1 MNQYQYR
8 ILYLLL
14 KKYETSKSFKT
25 GEVGLQRP
33 QFAMRKLKDSLA
45 KDYFDEMDYRK
56 KEWIHQAANELE
68 EQNLIEIKWPKDGRE
83 IDKIFLQPEAI
94 EEAYK
99 RSGIIPRKKRFEE
112 IRIRIKPL
120 EVHPWEWVRTFWSQ
134 HEDALSNLQTAGL
147 QIETPEIYDDL
158 VKTLIYLPQAE
169 EGIMKRV
176 LSYRLFN
183 DTKHFERNVQSR
195 LVSILKRFGNLDL
208 DTDIEVLDAVG
219 IVENPKI
226 SLVSGPLLLKNKG
239 EKMNVSNLSGGIGL
253 SFETI
258 EALEIEE
265 VNAKGI
271 LLIENLTAYHLYLQG
286 YLDENIPSFL
296 RNPDEVLVI
305 YTGGFPHHALRKFLI
320 KLSVYLDKASNAEVN
335 VFHWGDIDYGGI
347 MIFEHLRKNYFD
359 TLTPILMDDATYKKY
374 VKEGV
379 PFSKEYKEKLLALKN
394 DERYQNWW
402 SLIDLLVDKGLR
414 LEQEGILAV

>member
-1 MNQYQYR
+1 
-8 ILYLLL
+8 
-14 KKYETSKSFKT
+14 
-25 GEVGLQRP
+25 
-33 QFAMRKLKDSLA
+33 
-45 KDYFDEMDYRK
+45 
-56 KEWIHQAANELE
+56 
-68 EQNLIEIKWPKDGRE
+68 
-83 IDKIFLQPEAI
+83 
-94 EEAYK
+94 
-99 RSGIIPRKKRFEE
+99 
-112 IRIRIKPL
+112 
-120 EVHPWEWVRTFWSQ
+120 
-134 HEDALSNLQTAGL
+134 
-147 QIETPEIYDDL
+147 
-158 VKTLIYLPQAE
+158 
-169 EGIMKRV
+169 MKRV

-195 LVSILKRFGNLDL
+195 LVSILKRFGNLDF

-296 RNPDEVLVI
+296 HNPDEVLVI

-347 MIFEHLRKNYFD
+347 MIFEHLRRNYFN
-359 TLTPILMDDATYKKY
+359 TLTPILMNEVTYKKY